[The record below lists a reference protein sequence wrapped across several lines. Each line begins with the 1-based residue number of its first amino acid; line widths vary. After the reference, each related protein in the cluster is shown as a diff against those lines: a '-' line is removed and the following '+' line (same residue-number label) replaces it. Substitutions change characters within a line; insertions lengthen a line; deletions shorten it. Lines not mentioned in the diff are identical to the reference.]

1 MRKIGKETV
10 EVIDELLAKA
20 KAGKISGEE
29 LAKHLPLIE
38 LRLKADANERAKERN
53 AIEAQKVKV
62 SAYNAVTKAASE
74 DRLRNKELNQK
85 ELTRTAEI
93 ILLEN
98 NKE

>member
-1 MRKIGKETV
+1 
-10 EVIDELLAKA
+10 
-20 KAGKISGEE
+20 
-29 LAKHLPLIE
+29 
-38 LRLKADANERAKERN
+38 
-53 AIEAQKVKV
+53 
-62 SAYNAVTKAASE
+62 VTKAASE